1 MWYTGIPVGA
11 IPATTQENDVEQ
23 DERDVMREYFTGK
36 SYNELVASM
45 LQLQQEHADMKRRT
59 AEAWDAVC
67 MLTRTIIPE
76 RMDNDQIQ
84 NITVILPDGSK
95 KQLLVIDQ
103 VSVKT
108 PPENKGALWEWLRE
122 HDAEALITETVNS
135 STLAAFVRQQMAAG
149 DEYPVDLCNVSSYS
163 TASLRK
169 AS

>member
-1 MWYTGIPVGA
+1 MGA
-11 IPATTQENDVEQ
+11 SPAITQEIKMSEA
-23 DERDVMREYFTGK
+23 ELEAMRSHCANF
-36 SYNELVASM
+36 SYNQLVAMM
-45 LQLQQEHADMKRRT
+45 LELQSQHKQMKEQTSR
-59 AEAWDAVC
+59 AWDAVC
-67 MLTRTIIPE
+67 MLTRQIIPE

-108 PPENKGALWEWLRE
+108 PPENKADLWEWLRE

-135 STLAAFVRQQMAAG
+135 STLAAYVRQQMKAG
-149 DEYPVDLCNVSSYS
+149 DEYPVDLCDVSSYS